1 MPITALTGSASLTPA
16 HSVQLTAPKPA
27 KVVTGAPFSRQAQ
40 KQANAINTSR
50 DPHRG
55 RVVDVKV

>member
-16 HSVQLTAPKPA
+16 HTAHLTAPKPA
-27 KVVTGAPFSRQAQ
+27 KVVTAAPFSPKAQ

-50 DPHRG
+50 APHRG
-55 RVVDVKV
+55 HVVDVKA

>member
-16 HSVQLTAPKPA
+16 RTALVTLPKPA
-27 KVVTGAPFSRQAQ
+27 QTVTAAPFTPKAQ
-40 KQANAINTSR
+40 SQANAINTSR

-55 RVVDVKV
+55 HVVDIKA

>member
-16 HSVQLTAPKPA
+16 HTALTPPQPT
-27 KVVTGAPFSRQAQ
+27 KVVTAAPFSPQAQ

-55 RVVDVKV
+55 HVVDIKA